1 MTIYE
6 LNPEQ
11 INELAGNYLSR
22 LADEG
27 AFSEIVGVDYDAPTW
42 DDMARASEIV
52 PFDVLER
59 EYGSTEFTDDDFCFS
74 GPLDGIDFD
83 DPAGRF
89 ELPWQYAK

>member
-22 LADEG
+22 LAEEGTFGEIMGVGYDEPSYRDL
-27 AFSEIVGVDYDAPTW
+27 AW
-42 DDMARASEIV
+42 ASQIV

-59 EYGSTEFTDDDFCFS
+59 EYGGTEFTDDDFCCS
-74 GPLDGIDFD
+74 GPLSGIDFD
-83 DPAGRF
+83 DPDGRF